1 MGVAFHGVGIREKG
15 AGTESLL
22 PLTSE
27 CCGHGEVPGPLW
39 TPVSLSVIIAPPR
52 KVPVQMKENEGK

>member
-1 MGVAFHGVGIREKG
+1 MGIASHSDGIRGKG
-15 AGTESLL
+15 AGAESLL

-39 TPVSLSVIIAPPR
+39 TPVSPP
-52 KVPVQMKENEGK
+52 KVPVQMKENEGKQHG